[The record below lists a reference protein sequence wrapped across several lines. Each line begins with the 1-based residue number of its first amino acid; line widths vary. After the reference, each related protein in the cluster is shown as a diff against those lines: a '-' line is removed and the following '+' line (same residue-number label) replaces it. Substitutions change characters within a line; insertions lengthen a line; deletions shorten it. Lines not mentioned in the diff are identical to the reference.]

1 LESLDPQITEDIA
14 TKIIERRDD
23 SKKGGP
29 YHDTNDFY
37 SYLQGLGVRTDDMQR
52 NQVPLIFDSE
62 YNFRITSIGTFRN
75 VRQTIEVVTYDIDSV
90 TSRYVTILNQ
100 NDQAAN
106 QGNSNQTQ
114 QNQNNSNNTKT

>member
-1 LESLDPQITEDIA
+1 MVAGMKDDFYDLLKDRVTVYGSLGINVNYAPAKVLESLDSQITEEIA
-14 TKIIERRDD
+14 TKIIGRRDD

-52 NQVPLIFDSE
+52 NQIPLIFDPE

-75 VRQTIEVVTYDIDSV
+75 VRQ
-90 TSRYVTILNQ
+90 
-100 NDQAAN
+100 
-106 QGNSNQTQ
+106 
-114 QNQNNSNNTKT
+114 